1 MLWSILIMPVVDINE
16 CNQGNGGCE
25 QICTNT
31 FGSYKCSCNDGYTL
45 DFDGVSCTGKWLKG
59 KKIFR

>member
-1 MLWSILIMPVVDINE
+1 MPVVDINE

-25 QICTNT
+25 QLCTNT

-45 DFDGVSCTGKWLKG
+45 DFDGVSCAGK
-59 KKIFR
+59 